1 MKSILIISTIIF
13 ALISCKGPQ
22 GEVGPQGTQGS
33 QGIQGNA
40 GPIGTANVIYSEWTK
55 VTFTGG
61 GSDWRATISA
71 PKITKEILDRGIIK
85 TYFKFTGSDINEV
98 PYVHVGVDILQ
109 TVDLGKIILT
119 SSFNGSNLFWRYVI
133 IPGGIGARRANFDY
147 ADYEAVKKAYNIQD

>member
-1 MKSILIISTIIF
+1 MQRAAGGCGTRGVQGVPGE
-13 ALISCKGPQ
+13 KGNTGQ
-22 GEVGPQGTQGS
+22 
-33 QGIQGNA
+33 
-40 GPIGTANVIYSEWTK
+40 IGTANVIYSEWTK

-61 GSDWRATISA
+61 GSYWRATISA

-119 SSFNGSNLFWRYVI
+119 YSFNGSNLFWRYVI

-147 ADYEAVKKAYNIQD
+147 ADYEAVKKAYNIPD